1 MSEPSKPRMNPGDE
15 GPPDA
20 AGVGENI
27 CRRCGGGGKVEG
39 EACPDCRGSGKIL
52 EGIGGG

>member
-1 MSEPSKPRMNPGDE
+1 MSEPSQPRMNPGDE

-27 CRRCGGGGKVEG
+27 CRRCGGDGKVEG
-39 EACPDCRGSGKIL
+39 DPCPDCRGSGKIL